1 MGWPQEAVVKNS
13 RFSSL
18 PALAASLAFWAW
30 CALLSYPMIS
40 ERVDLADPEHAYVS
54 SPTIVICQAL
64 GLILFMATMF
74 ASHLGYLGST
84 IGRLNLPQRGIFV
97 IIYLSFI
104 LQLHDNEAAV
114 LIGIFYNALILMT
127 ALALSVLWMLPPD
140 DLERCLSVASVIL
153 CLFGICA
160 IAILGWPQGRNVGS
174 IQPNLFAAPLLAG
187 FILSQ
192 FRPGILGITV
202 RILCLVMIALVS
214 SRFALIGCITAIVLH
229 ELTFDPLSRAKVP
242 VILVCAILALVLWPQ
257 IMSVLAL
264 DDSAR
269 DLSSG
274 FSGRDEYWRSAFEA
288 ISAHPFGIGF
298 KRALGDESGHNGYLK
313 TTLEFGVVGGGLII
327 FFIACSIVIAG
338 LEAITTPMATPRQR
352 RFACARFGG
361 LAALT
366 FGAFFQPQLLSLG
379 DAFAMSLLFLLFKPA
394 ALARPEPAGGARGVI
409 RGHPATPERGTPV
422 FRRD

>member
-1 MGWPQEAVVKNS
+1 MAGVVTS
-13 RFSSL
+13 RISSL

-30 CALLSYPMIS
+30 CALLSYPMIAD
-40 ERVDLADPEHAYVS
+40 RVDLADPEHAYVS
-54 SPTIVICQAL
+54 SATTVICQAL
-64 GLILFMATMF
+64 GLVLFMAIMF

-97 IIYLSFI
+97 IIYLSFV
-104 LQLHDNEAAV
+104 LQMHDNEAAI

-127 ALALSVLWMLPPD
+127 ALALSILWMLPPD
-140 DLERCLSVASVIL
+140 ELERCLSLASVIL

-192 FRPGILGITV
+192 FRPGIVGIVV

-214 SRFALIGCITAIVLH
+214 SRFALIGCVTAIVLH
-229 ELTFDPLSRAKVP
+229 ELTFNPLGRAKIP
-242 VILVCAILALVLWPQ
+242 VILVSGILALALWPQ
-257 IMSVLAL
+257 IISILAL

-298 KRALGDESGHNGYLK
+298 KRAVGDESGHNGYLK

-327 FFIACSIVIAG
+327 FFIACSIVMAG
-338 LEAITTPMATPRQR
+338 IEAIVTPMKTPRLR

-379 DAFAMSLLFLLFKPA
+379 DAFAMTLLFLLFRPGPVASPNPA
-394 ALARPEPAGGARGVI
+394 DGARGLEV
-409 RGHPATPERGTPV
+409 RGHPAKPGRGTPL
-422 FRRD
+422 FRRQGSG